1 MSAITR
7 WLKAMSGRL
16 QPQGAPTA
24 DTPDLPLAQKLAW
37 FVGLAAAG
45 VVATAVGASALH
57 ALLYMK

>member
-1 MSAITR
+1 
-7 WLKAMSGRL
+7 MSGRL